1 MTGALLERHPP
12 RTLARRLTAVF
23 AVAALSAFFLGRAGG
38 QPATEGGSLKGRLL
52 VAAEGLHD
60 PRFARTVVLMV
71 RHNAKGAF
79 GLIVN
84 RPAGDML
91 VADILK
97 RHDEDIKG
105 MSPKIAVYY
114 GGPVRLDRGFVIHS
128 PDYRDRKTITV
139 NKRAS
144 VTSSSDVLESIA
156 KGKGPKSRV
165 FMLGHAGWAPRQ
177 LEGELLRK
185 SWVVVPFDANIV
197 FDKQSEKKWRRA
209 LDSRGEDL

>member
-1 MTGALLERHPP
+1 MSGALLEGHPP
-12 RTLARRLTAVF
+12 RTLARSLTIVL
-23 AVAALSAFFLGRAGG
+23 AVAAFSALFLAPAGG
-38 QPATEGGSLKGRLL
+38 QPAPDSSSLKGRLL
-52 VAAEGLHD
+52 VAAKGLQD

-84 RPAGDML
+84 RPAGDMR

-97 RHDEDIKG
+97 RHDENSKG
-105 MSPKIAVYY
+105 INSKIAVYY

-128 PDYRDRKTITV
+128 SDYRDNTTIAV
-139 NKRAS
+139 NEHAS

-165 FMLGHAGWAPRQ
+165 FMLGYAGWAPKQ

-185 SWVVVPFDANIV
+185 SWVVVPFDENIV
-197 FDKQSEKKWRRA
+197 FDKQPEKKWRRA
-209 LDSRGEDL
+209 LDSQGTDL